1 MLASILFKRGERERE
16 REREIEIER
25 ERGVSNLQ
33 EHAHVQRALRHP
45 NESVDTRSIYL
56 T

>member
-25 ERGVSNLQ
+25 EREGF
-33 EHAHVQRALRHP
+33 P
-45 NESVDTRSIYL
+45 IYRNMRMCRGL
-56 T
+56 